1 MTQNNFQGKL
11 INEGKKAFVSCN
23 IVSSLSLVGFNV
35 AFGNLIVCFKNVRV
49 WVLVHVCENQS
60 GKVLFPKLLI
70 MFYTHLLPHNKRPCC
85 LPCVLFKFE
94 SPPVL
99 SLSNCSYYY
108 ETRKNLVSM
117 NERRRSVFLFGCVE
131 LSSPTN
137 RWLKRRNEWK
147 KRSQVKNT
155 KKKKKWI
162 NVWRYQ
168 LGRFAILAAA
178 TMFSQCNLRFEQQKV
193 YY

>member
-1 MTQNNFQGKL
+1 MCGSRSLVSSAVSIKPRRLQPLQWLRELTLWGYPRSDPIQWLRTTFKANTLMKK
-11 INEGKKAFVSCN
+11 KKAFVSCN

-35 AFGNLIVCFKNVRV
+35 AFGNLIVCFLKNVRV

-60 GKVLFPKLLI
+60 GKVLFRKLLI

-108 ETRKNLVSM
+108 ETRKNYLVS
-117 NERRRSVFLFGCVE
+117 
-131 LSSPTN
+131 T
-137 RWLKRRNEWK
+137 KYEWK
-147 KRSQVKNT
+147 KT
-155 KKKKKWI
+155 F
-162 NVWRYQ
+162 
-168 LGRFAILAAA
+168 G
-178 TMFSQCNLRFEQQKV
+178 FSLWVRRIV
-193 YY
+193 IAY